1 MSNDKNNKNNSSPL
15 SDLLPIIIGEAIMAA
30 LTCLVFVVLDLSGIY
45 RDFEYY
51 KIILGAILG
60 AIVIVVNHAVLIFSV
75 DRKINKFVS
84 EHPEGDMDDE
94 AIAAIT
100 RKQTAEIQT
109 AMKLSSMARTVSMLI
124 VLVIAFITGWF
135 SPIATAIPMLA
146 LRPILMVAELI
157 KSKNNPKPDP
167 SKFIKYEDEDENTE
181 EKEDN

>member
-1 MSNDKNNKNNSSPL
+1 MSKDNNKKGKSPFA
-15 SDLLPIIIGEAIMAA
+15 DLVPIIIGELAMAI
-30 LTCLVFVVLDLSGIY
+30 LTVLAFLVLDLSGAY

-60 AIVIVVNHAVLIFSV
+60 AIVIIVNHGVLIFSV

-84 EHPEGDMDDE
+84 EHPDGDMDDE

-100 RKQTAEIQT
+100 KKQTTEIQT
-109 AMKLSSMARTVSMLI
+109 AMKLSSMARTASMLI

-146 LRPILMVAELI
+146 LRPILMVTELI

-181 EKEDN
+181 EKEDS